1 LRAKIVG
8 FGCRVEGAHRA
19 GASPCRIGLTGR
31 TVGRT
36 MRGGVGGRGGG
47 PGYEVR
53 VQRLRFEVEDSEFR
67 VETLLEFR
75 VEG

>member
-1 LRAKIVG
+1 MIWGSRL
-8 FGCRVEGAHRA
+8 E

-31 TVGRT
+31 TPGRT
-36 MRGGVGGRGGG
+36 TRGGVGGRGGG
-47 PGYEVR
+47 PGFEVR